1 MRAEDAAFYRHPRT
15 HGPLALT
22 AEAIEDGRVVS
33 GTLAGGGDAFAVRGG
48 IPRFCGGGEAASF
61 GYQWTRFQRTQLDS
75 RGGWGAQSRERL
87 FAHTRW
93 PERLDGRRVLE
104 AGCGMGRFTEVLAA
118 TGAEVW
124 SFDATEAVE
133 ANASNNGH
141 RPNVRFAQADIF
153 APPFAPGSFDK
164 VLCVGVLQHTP
175 DPARAF
181 AALASLV
188 APGGEIAV
196 DVYRLGWRCLLTPKY
211 ALRPLT
217 RRMAPA
223 RLHRL
228 VRAHVGWV
236 HPLTGALRRVL
247 GGRARHVSW
256 MLGVADYRGLY
267 PMDAATAR
275 ELAELD
281 TFDMLAPAHDHP
293 QTVRAVRA
301 WIKSAGLVDARVE
314 AVGGLIRAT
323 ATATAPKPQA
333 TLQVRS

>member
-1 MRAEDAAFYRHPRT
+1 VRARDAETYREPLTGAALRLEGATEAAGDVARGRLVGERAAFEIR
-15 HGPLALT
+15 
-22 AEAIEDGRVVS
+22 D
-33 GTLAGGGDAFAVRGG
+33 G
-48 IPRFCGGGEAASF
+48 IPRFCASGEAESF
-61 GYQWTRFQRTQLDS
+61 GYQWTRFRTTQLDS

-87 FAHTRW
+87 QVHTRW
-93 PERLDGRRVLE
+93 PERMEGERILE
-104 AGCGMGRFTEVLAA
+104 AGCGMGRFTEVLAG

-124 SFDATEAVE
+124 SIDATAAVE
-133 ANASNNGH
+133 SNAANNARH
-141 RPNVRFAQADIF
+141 PNLHFAQADLF
-153 APPFAPGSFDK
+153 APPFAPGSFDR

-181 AALASLV
+181 AGLAALLK
-188 APGGEIAV
+188 PGGHLAI

-217 RRMAPA
+217 RRLAPE

-228 VRAHVGWV
+228 VRAHVAWV
-236 HPLTGALRRVL
+236 HPLTGALHRVV
-247 GGRARHVSW
+247 GGRARHLTW

-293 QTVRAVRA
+293 QTVRAVRRWA
-301 WIKSAGLVDARVE
+301 ERAGLERVE
-314 AVGGLIRAT
+314 VEGAGGLVLLRARR
-323 ATATAPKPQA
+323 A
-333 TLQVRS
+333 

>member
-1 MRAEDAAFYRHPRT
+1 MRAEDAAVYRHPRT
-15 HGPLALT
+15 RGPLALT
-22 AEAIEDGRVVS
+22 ASELDDGRVVTGMLS
-33 GTLAGGGDAFAVRGG
+33 GDGDAFPIRGG

-93 PERLDGRRVLE
+93 PERMDGQRVLE
-104 AGCGMGRFTEVLAA
+104 AGCGMGRFTEVLAS
-118 TGAEVW
+118 TGAELW
-124 SFDATEAVE
+124 TFDATEAVE
-133 ANASNNGH
+133 ANAGNNGH
-141 RPNVRFAQADIF
+141 HASVRFAQADIF

-181 AALASLV
+181 AALASML

-211 ALRPLT
+211 LLRPLT

-228 VRAHVGWV
+228 VHAHVGWV
-236 HPLTGALRRVL
+236 HPLTGALQRVI

-256 MLGVADYRGLY
+256 MLGAADYRGLY

-293 QTVRAVRA
+293 QTVRGVRE
-301 WIKSAGLVDARVE
+301 WIETAGLQDGGVE
-314 AVGGLIRAT
+314 AVGGLIRARGT
-323 ATATAPKPQA
+323 RPQPEQPGGVA
-333 TLQVRS
+333 RSA

>member
-1 MRAEDAAFYRHPRT
+1 MRGSDAGGYRNPRT
-15 HGPLALT
+15 GGALT
-22 AEAIEDGRVVS
+22 LAAEAGDGGEVTT
-33 GTLAGGGDAFAVRGG
+33 GTLSGDGDIFAVRGG

-75 RGGWGAQSRERL
+75 RGGWGDQTRERL
-87 FAHTRW
+87 FAHTGW
-93 PERLDGRRVLE
+93 PRRMDGQRVLE
-104 AGCGMGRFTEVLAA
+104 AGCGMGRFTEVLAS

-133 ANASNNGH
+133 ANAANNRHHG
-141 RPNVRFAQADIF
+141 NARFAQADLF
-153 APPFAPGSFDK
+153 APPFAPGRFDK

-175 DPARAF
+175 APARAF
-181 AALASLV
+181 AALAALL

-196 DVYRLGWRCLLTPKY
+196 DVYGLGWRCLLTPKY

-217 RRMAPA
+217 RRLPP
-223 RLHRL
+223 RLLHRL
-228 VRAHVGWV
+228 VRAHVAWV
-236 HPLTGALRRVL
+236 HPLTGALRRVI
-247 GGRARHVSW
+247 GGRARHLSW

-293 QTVRAVRA
+293 QALRAVRR
-301 WIKSAGLVDARVE
+301 WMGDAGLVDVVVE
-314 AVGGLIRAT
+314 AVGGLIRGRGRRRT
-323 ATATAPKPQA
+323 GS
-333 TLQVRS
+333 V

>member
-1 MRAEDAAFYRHPRT
+1 MRAHEAAGYRHPRT
-15 HGPLALT
+15 GAALVLA
-22 AEAIEDGRVVS
+22 AEETRDGHVVS
-33 GTLAGGGDAFAVRGG
+33 GALAGDGDRFPIVAG
-48 IPRFCGGGEAASF
+48 IPRFCAGGEAASF
-61 GYQWTRFQRTQLDS
+61 GYQWTRFQSTQLDS
-75 RGGWGAQSRERL
+75 RGGWGGQSRDRL
-87 FAHTRW
+87 RAHTRW
-93 PERLDGRRVLE
+93 PERMEGRRVLE

-124 SFDATEAVE
+124 SFDATAAVE
-133 ANASNNGH
+133 ANAANNA
-141 RPNVRFAQADIF
+141 RQANVRFAQADIF
-153 APPFAPGSFDK
+153 APPFAPASFDH

-181 AALASLV
+181 AALARLL

-196 DVYRLGWRCLLTPKY
+196 DVYRRGWRCLLTPKY

-217 RRMAPA
+217 RRLAPQ

-236 HPLTGALRRVL
+236 HPLTGALHRVL
-247 GGRARHVSW
+247 GARARHLSW
-256 MLGVADYRGLY
+256 MLGVADYRGVY

-293 QTVRAVRA
+293 QTARAVSR
-301 WIKSAGLVDARVE
+301 WMEEAGLVEAAVE
-314 AVGGLIRAT
+314 PVGGLIRARGRR
-323 ATATAPKPQA
+323 P
-333 TLQVRS
+333 